1 MQTHKE
7 SKMNMDN
14 MREYLNKIISLEQE
28 QPVEEGTVKDMIQD
42 VEEGM
47 GKEEFEK
54 KYPGQNYDEIRKEIE
69 DRMNEETVE
78 ESDIDQIAE
87 VGKVYPKIKKMKME
101 LVDGGMEPEEAHEKA
116 CEKYGVDPAMC
127 DKYIEMQRD
136 AKEGTVEEGAMKEL
150 LHDLAGKRDLE
161 DFVNDAG
168 DYGMT
173 DEEATEFWKSVN
185 EDVNEDDAMVSVP
198 VQELADIL
206 QLAGYE
212 NYADKIEEYAN
223 EPEEEYS
230 DTEDQLIGLSG
241 GLNRPKKQYPA
252 SAPGDNPM
260 DQEPRE
266 IEESVEDKLYKSY
279 KDFLEAEEIKSND

>member
-1 MQTHKE
+1 
-7 SKMNMDN
+7 
-14 MREYLNKIISLEQE
+14 MREYLDKIISLEQE
-28 QPVEEGTVKDMIQD
+28 QPVEEDTLEEGAFKDMMID
-42 VEEGM
+42 IEDGM
-47 GKEEFEK
+47 SKEEFEK
-54 KYPGQNYDEIRKEIE
+54 TYPGMGDKYDEIKKEIM
-69 DRMNEETVE
+69 DRQDETVE
-78 ESDIDQIAE
+78 END
-87 VGKVYPKIKKMKME
+87 
-101 LVDGGMEPEEAHEKA
+101 
-116 CEKYGVDPAMC
+116 
-127 DKYIEMQRD
+127 IEM
-136 AKEGTVEEGAMKEL
+136 EEDCGC
-150 LHDLAGKRDLE
+150 
-161 DFVNDAG
+161 
-168 DYGMT
+168 
-173 DEEATEFWKSVN
+173 
-185 EDVNEDDAMVSVP
+185 EDDAMVSVP

>member
-1 MQTHKE
+1 
-7 SKMNMDN
+7 MDN

>member
-1 MQTHKE
+1 MPIVIQPTSTGQKIMNK
-7 SKMNMDN
+7 KMDKIGGGGMDIPMKKKMKMSGKMED
-14 MREYLNKIISLEQE
+14 MREYMDTLDGIEVDTL
-28 QPVEEGTVKDMIQD
+28 EEGAFKDMMID
-42 VEEGM
+42 IEDGM
-47 GKEEFEK
+47 SKEEFEK
-54 KYPGQNYDEIRKEIE
+54 TYPGMGDKYDEIKKEIM
-69 DRMNEETVE
+69 DRQDETVE
-78 ESDIDQIAE
+78 END
-87 VGKVYPKIKKMKME
+87 
-101 LVDGGMEPEEAHEKA
+101 
-116 CEKYGVDPAMC
+116 
-127 DKYIEMQRD
+127 IEM
-136 AKEGTVEEGAMKEL
+136 EEDCGC
-150 LHDLAGKRDLE
+150 
-161 DFVNDAG
+161 
-168 DYGMT
+168 
-173 DEEATEFWKSVN
+173 
-185 EDVNEDDAMVSVP
+185 EDDAMVSVP

-279 KDFLEAEEIKSND
+279 KDFLEAEEIKSDD

>member
-1 MQTHKE
+1 
-7 SKMNMDN
+7 MNMDN

>member
-14 MREYLNKIISLEQE
+14 MREYLDKIISLEQE
-28 QPVEEGTVKDMIQD
+28 QPVEEGAVKDMIQD

-47 GKEEFEK
+47 DKEEFEK
-54 KYPGQNYDEIRKEIE
+54 KYPGQNYDEIRQEIE

-78 ESDIDQIAE
+78 EDD
-87 VGKVYPKIKKMKME
+87 
-101 LVDGGMEPEEAHEKA
+101 
-116 CEKYGVDPAMC
+116 
-127 DKYIEMQRD
+127 IEM
-136 AKEGTVEEGAMKEL
+136 EEDCGC
-150 LHDLAGKRDLE
+150 
-161 DFVNDAG
+161 
-168 DYGMT
+168 
-173 DEEATEFWKSVN
+173 
-185 EDVNEDDAMVSVP
+185 EDDAMVSVP

-266 IEESVEDKLYKSY
+266 IEEGVEDKLYKSY
-279 KDFLEAEEIKSND
+279 KDFLEAEEIKLND

>member
-1 MQTHKE
+1 
-7 SKMNMDN
+7 MNMDN
-14 MREYLNKIISLEQE
+14 MREYLDRLGHIESSKQLDEKESKKFPKVFNDEGVLVANDPDSALELIADE
-28 QPVEEGTVKDMIQD
+28 VPEHVDMYMDAIRSGDYETLLDALDGFGYSIKYDEESTLEEGGVKDMIQD

-54 KYPGQNYDEIRKEIE
+54 KYPGQNYDEIRQEIE

-78 ESDIDQIAE
+78 EDD
-87 VGKVYPKIKKMKME
+87 
-101 LVDGGMEPEEAHEKA
+101 
-116 CEKYGVDPAMC
+116 
-127 DKYIEMQRD
+127 IEM
-136 AKEGTVEEGAMKEL
+136 EEDCGC
-150 LHDLAGKRDLE
+150 
-161 DFVNDAG
+161 
-168 DYGMT
+168 
-173 DEEATEFWKSVN
+173 
-185 EDVNEDDAMVSVP
+185 EDDAMVSVP

-266 IEESVEDKLYKSY
+266 IEEGVEDKLYKSY
-279 KDFLEAEEIKSND
+279 KDFLEAEEIKLND